1 MITLFAYSRKGMDT
15 ARRIGEALEG
25 ELRFFTAERLAGD
38 GFLPIPK
45 PSAPLYEEAFNTS
58 DALVFVSSCGIAV
71 RSVAPYIRSK
81 TTDPAVIAADETGR
95 FVIALLSGHLGGAN
109 ALAERIAK
117 ATGAIPV
124 ITTATDSNGRF
135 SVDSWAKTHG
145 FALGGMDAAK
155 AVSAAILEGDV
166 PFISDFEVKGALP
179 NGLCGGDTGGVGVY
193 ATYADESAAPFGST
207 LRLIPKC
214 VVLGIGCRRGTPAGS
229 IKYAVDKTLAYN
241 GIDFRAVKRAAS
253 IDLKKDEAGLIEYC
267 RGAGLPLSFYSP
279 EELNAVKGDFTP
291 SGFVKRVTGVDNV
304 CERAA
309 LLGASELIIK
319 KTAEN
324 GVTVAAALEKTEVR
338 FE

>member
-1 MITLFAYSRKGMDT
+1 MITLFAYSRKGIET
-15 ARRIGEALEG
+15 ARRIGGALGG
-25 ELRFFTAERLAGD
+25 ELRFYTAERLAGE

-45 PSAPLYEEAFNTS
+45 PSALLYEEAFGAS
-58 DALVFVSSCGIAV
+58 EALVFVSSCGIAV
-71 RSVAPYIRSK
+71 RSVAPFIRSK
-81 TTDPAVIAADETGR
+81 TTDPAVVAVDETGR
-95 FVIALLSGHLGGAN
+95 FAVALLSGHLGGAN

-117 ATGAIPV
+117 ALGAVPV

-145 FALGGMDAAK
+145 FAISGMDAAK
-155 AVSAAILEGDV
+155 AVSAAVLEGDV
-166 PFISDFEVKGALP
+166 PIKSDFPVKCELP
-179 NGLCGGDTGGVGVY
+179 AGLRTGEGGTGIY
-193 ATYADESAAPFGST
+193 ITYRTDEPFERT

-214 VVLGIGCRRGTPAGS
+214 VTLGIGCRKGTPAE
-229 IKYAVDKTLAYN
+229 IIRYAVDKSLAYN
-241 GIDFRAVKRAAS
+241 GIDIRAVKRVAS
-253 IDLKKDEAGLIEYC
+253 IDIKKEEAGLLEYC
-267 RGAGLPLSFYSP
+267 REAGLPLSFYSS

-291 SGFVKRVTGVDNV
+291 SGFVKKITGVDNV

-309 LLGASELIIK
+309 MICADELIIR